1 MGDWRGF
8 EVDGRRAVV
17 AGAGAWTLGAISELL
32 RAGARIRV
40 IDAAA
45 GPAVADLAGRGRVD
59 LAVDGFA
66 PDVLDDAAFVVLGP
80 VDADLEVAVLAD
92 ARRRNLLVHRLH
104 SPSDPGEGAPA
115 VAADADE
122 SGSGAVGRVVL
133 VGGGP
138 GDPGLLTVAGLQA
151 IREADVIAA
160 DRLAPL
166 AALTQARRDVEL
178 IDVGKIP
185 RVPGTEQRSIEELLV
200 DRARA
205 GKVVVRFK
213 GGDSFVFGRGGE
225 EWQACAA
232 AGIPVTV
239 IPGVTSASAAPAA
252 AGIPLTHRSLSQGFT
267 VVTGHL
273 PPGHPGSTVDWAAVA
288 ATGTTVVIMM
298 GMANLPVIAR
308 VLIDNGLPAA
318 TPAAV
323 VEDGTLPSM
332 RTVRARLDEIADRS
346 AAAGLGAPA
355 TVIIGAVAGFSP
367 DGA

>member
-17 AGAGAWTLGAISELL
+17 AGADARAVGAISELL
-32 RAGARIRV
+32 QAGARVRV
-40 IDAAA
+40 VAAA
-45 GPAVADLAGRGRVD
+45 TGPAVADLAARDRLELID
-59 LAVDGFA
+59 DSFA
-66 PDVLDDAAFVVLGP
+66 PALLDDASFVVLGSLHP
-80 VDADLEVAVLAD
+80 DREAEIVAD
-92 ARRRNLLVHRLH
+92 AARRNLVLYRLY
-104 SPSDPGEGAPA
+104 PA
-115 VAADADE
+115 GRPTGPAG
-122 SGSGAVGRVVL
+122 GSGVGRVIL

-151 IREADVIAA
+151 IRDADVIAA

-166 AALTQARRDVEL
+166 AVLAQAREDAEL
-178 IDVGKIP
+178 VDVGKIP
-185 RVPGTEQRSIEELLV
+185 RGPGAEQQSIEELLV

-205 GKVVVRFK
+205 GKLVVRFK

-252 AGIPLTHRSLSQGFT
+252 AGIPLTHRTLSQGFT

-273 PPGHPGSTVDWAAVA
+273 PPGHPGSTVDWAALA
-288 ATGTTVVIMM
+288 ATGTTLVIMM
-298 GMANLPVIAR
+298 GMANLPTIAR
-308 VLIDNGLPAA
+308 VLIEHGLPAT

-332 RTVRARLDEIADRS
+332 RTVRARLDEIAGRS
-346 AAAGLGAPA
+346 AAEGLGAPA
-355 TVIIGAVAGFSP
+355 TVVIGAVAGFSP
-367 DGA
+367 DVG